1 MKNQQNVIF
10 SEMISSS
17 DSVCSFNSYF
27 DWRGGEGRGG
37 EGRGVAHGAD
47 LVLLPPLLLLTT
59 RAVSAQLVLRQG
71 TGGDSHS
78 QHTYTQWTYVHIP
91 NTVSHSIGGTFSYT
105 VYLCV

>member
-1 MKNQQNVIF
+1 M
-10 SEMISSS
+10 
-17 DSVCSFNSYF
+17 
-27 DWRGGEGRGG
+27 
-37 EGRGVAHGAD
+37 AHGAD

-91 NTVSHSIGGTFSYT
+91 NTQCHTVLEAPLVIQCIYVYNYT
-105 VYLCV
+105 VYLYTVYLKGHRPQYHALQLLQ